1 MNEIKQQ
8 RNSPPKY
15 IPPTI
20 NPANKPNKR
29 DNRTERLSV
38 PILVPSFPK
47 SANHRQNDSRSLFI
61 TPLLLISRETSYKWK
76 KKKKNHIF
84 LFINGHI
91 IVKIIQTML
100 DEMTCKWKATCI
112 EKLVRI
118 FKELK
123 FRQIVPVKS
132 RFKFSIRKCVNASRR
147 NVLFLFQFSLLLSY
161 LSVYDS
167 VAQRAPVR

>member
-1 MNEIKQQ
+1 
-8 RNSPPKY
+8 
-15 IPPTI
+15 
-20 NPANKPNKR
+20 
-29 DNRTERLSV
+29 
-38 PILVPSFPK
+38 
-47 SANHRQNDSRSLFI
+47 
-61 TPLLLISRETSYKWK
+61 
-76 KKKKNHIF
+76 
-84 LFINGHI
+84 
-91 IVKIIQTML
+91 ML

-112 EKLVRI
+112 VKLVRI